1 MIKITHFQE
10 KYFVFQ
16 SLIHEKKINQIFT
29 TILRGKVEYLGMV
42 LIVLTY

>member
-16 SLIHEKKINQIFT
+16 SLIPAKKIRFFT